1 MSATV
6 FGVHTMNEPGL
17 KKRKGSLGSDS
28 FQWFK
33 LEEEKT
39 AILRKE
45 NGRVSFVRLPF
56 ERVDQSGQEASI
68 AFPLCGAVA
77 TLTAPQAGVEQIPHG
92 VSEHVEAEN
101 DDRQAKPWPER
112 SQGAISM

>member
-1 MSATV
+1 
-6 FGVHTMNEPGL
+6 MNEPGL

-45 NGRVSFVRLPF
+45 NGRASFVRLPF
-56 ERVDQSGQEASI
+56 ERIDQSGQEASI
-68 AFPLCGAVA
+68 AFPGAITA
-77 TLTAPQAGVEQIPHG
+77 LTAPQSWVEQIPHG
-92 VSEHVEAEN
+92 IAEHVEAEN
-101 DDRQAKPWPER
+101 DHRQAKPRLVENVLDDD
-112 SQGAISM
+112 